1 MLIIEVSGGL
11 GNQMFQYAL
20 YTKLKEMGK
29 DVRLDL
35 SIYKNENSVRKFEL
49 DIFQVDYQEASI
61 KEIRKYKKPD
71 IWKKMSPIKLKEKI
85 YTENLDEGFQP
96 IIFSLKDIYLSGYW
110 QCEKYFEDIRELLL
124 KKFSFS
130 SAENAI
136 NGELF
141 SKIRECQ
148 SVSIHVRRGDYL
160 TEQNV
165 KVYGNICTLQ
175 YYRNAIS
182 YIKKKIKNVVFFL
195 FTNDTNW
202 VKKHIYEE
210 NMIIV
215 DCNNG
220 TRDYLDMFYMS
231 QCRHN
236 IIANSSF
243 SWWGAWLNQ
252 NEDKIVISPEKWF
265 QNHEVASQICK
276 SFITVES

>member
-35 SIYKNENSVRKFEL
+35 SIYKNEHSVRKFEL
-49 DIFQVDYQEASI
+49 DIFQVDYQEATV

-71 IWKKMSPIKLKEKI
+71 LLKKMFPLKLKEKI
-85 YTENLDEGFQP
+85 YTENLDAGYQP
-96 IIFSLKDIYLSGYW
+96 IIFSLEDIYLSGYW
-110 QCEKYFEDIRELLL
+110 QCEQYFEDIRELLL
-124 KKFSFS
+124 KKFSFP
-130 SAENAI
+130 SAKSII
-136 NGELF
+136 NGELY
-141 SKIRECQ
+141 SKIKSFQ

-160 TEQNV
+160 TEQNAR
-165 KVYGNICTLQ
+165 VYGNICTLQ

-182 YIKKKIKNVVFFL
+182 YMKKEIKDAVFFL
-195 FTNDTNW
+195 FTNDIDW

-220 TRDYLDMFYMS
+220 NRDYLDMFYMS

-265 QNHEVASQICK
+265 QNHEVASQVCK